1 MGFHSVKPAPG
12 GGGGRAW
19 LTGDDSDAYPPSD
32 FFSPT
37 GPLRARLA
45 HPSPCYATPCLC
57 NWPSQC
63 TVVRIMTKYTL
74 SEKTVKQHLGPAYR
88 PMSYKQDVDY
98 IERKAFRGVRRIYR
112 SDLLDGT
119 LACDVAEQE
128 QPVEELVPVVQV
140 TPVPEPQQLSVSDVV
155 TEQTIVMLYPNS
167 RWVKTDMADKVFV
180 GARGFN
186 FRKGQKIRV
195 KNKTICIR

>member
-1 MGFHSVKPAPG
+1 
-12 GGGGRAW
+12 
-19 LTGDDSDAYPPSD
+19 
-32 FFSPT
+32 
-37 GPLRARLA
+37 
-45 HPSPCYATPCLC
+45 
-57 NWPSQC
+57 
-63 TVVRIMTKYTL
+63 MTKYTL

-128 QPVEELVPVVQV
+128 QPVEEIVQV
-140 TPVPEPQQLSVSDVV
+140 TPVTEPQQLSVSDEA

-195 KNKTICIR
+195 KNKTICIK